1 MMVMRP
7 LLRPWCPEGARAVQ
21 AAVIPTSW
29 GGAGGTGEREGK
41 GRTQKTIRRN
51 QPARSGAK
59 PEPDTSYL
67 SIKETEPLG
76 H

>member
-7 LLRPWCPEGARAVQ
+7 LLRPWCPEGAHAVQ
-21 AAVIPTSW
+21 AAVILTSW

-41 GRTQKTIRRN
+41 GRTQKNHQKEPTSTFGGEAG
-51 QPARSGAK
+51 ARHK
-59 PEPDTSYL
+59 LFE
-67 SIKETEPLG
+67 